1 MIVAEIGLNH
11 LGDSNLLNS
20 YFEYIRDSEVDA
32 VTVQVLKESFFDDLR
47 YRKYRLEDEKL
58 IDFLKKVKCA
68 GKKIGIAIDDID
80 KIGKFEALK
89 VDFYKVLSKDMLNV
103 DLITELFYSTVKYI
117 YVSTGMNTYQEID
130 DLISKF
136 NSDDGRL
143 RLIHTQLSH
152 EISDVN
158 MRAIGVMQEKY
169 DLPIAY
175 GHHCKIIDVIY
186 TSLGFDPE
194 SIFFY
199 VKGFMDLEYPDDLH
213 AIKVDRV
220 GKIASKIKLFQQS
233 IGSGMKIKVKNWTS

>member
-11 LGDSNLLNS
+11 LGDLNLLNS

-32 VTVQVLKESFFDDLR
+32 VTVQILKESFFDDLR
-47 YRKYRLEDEKL
+47 FRKYRLEDEKL
-58 IDFLKKVKCA
+58 IDFLKKVRSV

-89 VDFYKVLSKDMLNV
+89 VDFYKVLSKDMLNS
-103 DLITELFYSTVKYI
+103 DLITELFCSTVEHI

-130 DLISKF
+130 NLINKF

-143 RLIHTQLSH
+143 KLIHTQLSH
-152 EISDVN
+152 EIDDVN
-158 MRAIGVMQEKY
+158 MRAIGVMQQKY

-175 GHHCKIIDVIY
+175 GHHCKIMDVIY
-186 TSLGFDPE
+186 LSLGFNPE

-199 VKGFMDLEYPDDLH
+199 IKGSMDLEFPDDVH
-213 AIKVDRV
+213 AISLDRV
-220 GKIASKIKLFQQS
+220 GEITSKVKLFQQS
-233 IGSGMKIKVKNWTS
+233 VGDGIKIKVKN